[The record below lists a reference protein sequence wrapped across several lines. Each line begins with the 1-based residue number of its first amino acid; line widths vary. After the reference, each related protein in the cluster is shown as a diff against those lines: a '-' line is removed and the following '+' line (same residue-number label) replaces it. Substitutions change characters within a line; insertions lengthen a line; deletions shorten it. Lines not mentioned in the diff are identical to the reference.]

1 MKKII
6 TLIVIISL
14 MAVMSVAANAAFGT
28 VVEADKIEKA
38 PNLEE
43 IDESWGDAVVVGITS
58 ATENTYLWKY

>member
-1 MKKII
+1 
-6 TLIVIISL
+6 